1 MNVPPSTVSPGSGIR
16 FVFISRS
23 VFELPITM
31 IFSILKNYKFTC

>member
-1 MNVPPSTVSPGSGIR
+1 MNL
-16 FVFISRS
+16 VFISRS